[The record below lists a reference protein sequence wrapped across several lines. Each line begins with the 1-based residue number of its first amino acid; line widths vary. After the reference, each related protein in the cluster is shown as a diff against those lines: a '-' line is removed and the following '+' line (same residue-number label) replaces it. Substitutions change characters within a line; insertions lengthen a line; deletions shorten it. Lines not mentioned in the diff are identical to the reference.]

1 MIDYLNIGLDFGT
14 HQSKVCIED
23 TADPR
28 NRVYTFFKFRRPDG
42 KKTYFLPSVVQV
54 NKDYTLS
61 YGFVDET
68 NALIL
73 GQEHTFDEPQFT
85 KPAKPKLNKVSKKP
99 LPAIIL
105 SEEQYLASLSDK
117 NRYKTYVLTTRGRR
131 GKKVKK
137 VVTKDIGPEL
147 YRRYAEELETRNKA
161 ALSSWAQEKFQKER
175 LNAILREKYE
185 AECKEAER
193 EYIEKHAFWEKS
205 LVDVKAVYR
214 YFKIAT
220 FSQDADWKGDIPPKY
235 LSTWFLTYVLFCIFE
250 EYPDDVSFQMGIPE
264 SIGEKYS
271 ETQRKDAEEVFY
283 TAYRLY
289 KHFIRKEDFLMAS
302 IADLKAITDFNSDQT
317 DYESGSQVLVLPEA
331 FAGLLTITQQGKIGI
346 GMTLLV
352 DIGGGS
358 TDISLFNVVS
368 NRSGTVPNIS
378 RIISIHR
385 GLNYIYSL
393 YKETHYEM
401 DMEEIRKLFAKNPS
415 AFAKEIETY
424 RRELAIIVQN
434 EIYHPLVQ
442 AALKQ
447 GISVERFL
455 PILEERPVVF
465 SGGGGVYQAFHK
477 GIHRFTEPVS
487 VSKDLLSL
495 RNVSDKRISDE
506 ELSIL
511 SVAYGLSIPQV
522 REPVMTPLKQL
533 FKHILIRTEHS
544 PRTRSSSY
552 EHGLTDVE

>member
-23 TADPR
+23 TTDPR

-54 NKDYTLS
+54 NKDFTLS

-68 NALIL
+68 EALIL
-73 GQEHTFDEPQFT
+73 GQEHTFEKPRLE
-85 KPAKPKLNKVSKKP
+85 KPAMPKLNKISKKP
-99 LPAIIL
+99 PRLVIP
-105 SEEQYLASLSDK
+105 SEEQYLASLSKK
-117 NRYKTYVLTTRGRR
+117 NRYKTYILTTKDSN
-131 GKKVKK
+131 GKKVNKS
-137 VVTKDIGPEL
+137 VTKDVGQER
-147 YRRYAEELETRNKA
+147 YRKYVAGLEARNKV
-161 ALSSWAQEKFQKER
+161 ALFTWEQENAQKER
-175 LNAILREKYE
+175 INAILMEKYDADCRK
-185 AECKEAER
+185 AEKEYQDKLA
-193 EYIEKHAFWEKS
+193 YWEKS

-220 FSQDADWKGDIPPKY
+220 FSQDADWSGDIPPKY
-235 LSTWFLTYVLFCIFE
+235 LSTWFLTYVMFCIFE
-250 EYPDDVSFQMGIPE
+250 EYPDEVSFQMGIPE
-264 SIGEKYS
+264 SIGENYS
-271 ETQRKDAEEVFY
+271 ETQKKDAEDVFY
-283 TAYRLY
+283 MAYQLY
-289 KHFIRKEDFLMAS
+289 KHFGRKEDYLKAS
-302 IADLKAITDFNSDQT
+302 ITDLKSVTNFKSYHI
-317 DYESGSQVLVLPEA
+317 DYDSGSQVLVLPEA

-368 NRSGTVPNIS
+368 TRSGEMPNIS

-393 YKETHYEM
+393 YKERHFEM
-401 DMEEIRKLFAKNPS
+401 GMEEIRRRFAKNPS
-415 AFAKEIETY
+415 AFKEEIEFY
-424 RRELAIIVQN
+424 RRELAKIVQN
-434 EIYHPLVQ
+434 EIYHPLVK

-447 GISVERFL
+447 GISVERL
-455 PILEERPVVF
+455 MPILEERPVVF
-465 SGGGGVYQAFHK
+465 SGGGGVYDVFHK
-477 GIHRFTEPVS
+477 GVHMFSEPVS

-533 FKHILIRTEHS
+533 FAHIHL
-544 PRTRSSSY
+544 RSSVRTSQTGSY

>member
-42 KKTYFLPSVVQV
+42 KKTYFLPSVVQL
-54 NKDYTLS
+54 NKDHTLS

-68 NALIL
+68 KAMIL
-73 GQEHTFDEPQFT
+73 GQEHTFDEPQLE
-85 KPAKPKLNKVSKKP
+85 KPPKPKLNKIAKKP
-99 LPAIIL
+99 LRVEVS
-105 SEEQYLASLSDK
+105 SEEQYLASLPYEARFK
-117 NRYKTYVLTTRGRR
+117 NRVLVSKNKK
-131 GKKVKK
+131 GKRVKK
-137 VVTKDIGPEL
+137 NVLKDVGPEM
-147 YRRYAEELETRNKA
+147 YRRYVFEQETRNRV
-161 ALSSWAQEKFQKER
+161 ALYTWAQEKTQKER
-175 LNAILREKYE
+175 INAHLMEKYE
-185 AECKEAER
+185 ADCKEAEK
-193 EYIEKHAFWEKS
+193 EYREKHAYWEKS

-235 LSTWFLTYVLFCIFE
+235 LSTWYLTFVLFCIFE
-250 EYPDDVSFQMGIPE
+250 EYPDEVSFQMGIPE

-271 ETQRKDAEEVFY
+271 ETQRKDAEDVFY

-289 KHFIRKEDFLMAS
+289 KHYIRKEDFLKAS
-302 IADLKAITDFNSDQT
+302 ITDLKSVTDLKSDPI
-317 DYESGSQVLVLPEA
+317 DYDSGSQVLVLPEA

-358 TDISLFNVVS
+358 TDISLFNVIS
-368 NRSGTVPNIS
+368 NRGGTVPNIS
-378 RIISIHR
+378 RIISLHR

-401 DMEEIRKLFAKNPS
+401 GMEEIRKLFAKNPS
-415 AFAKEIETY
+415 AFSKEIETY
-424 RRELAIIVQN
+424 RRELAVIVQN
-434 EIYHPLVQ
+434 EIYQPLVK

-455 PILEERPVVF
+455 PVLEERPVVY
-465 SGGGGVYQAFHK
+465 SGGGGVYEAFHK

-533 FKHILIRTEHS
+533 FSHIHI
-544 PRTRSSSY
+544 RSSVRTSRTSPY

>member
-73 GQEHTFDEPQFT
+73 GQEHTFAEPQIE
-85 KPAKPKLNKVSKKP
+85 KPAAPKLNKVSKKP
-99 LPAIIL
+99 LPATIL
-105 SEEQYLASLSDK
+105 SEEQYLASLSNK
-117 NRYKTYVLTTRGRR
+117 NRYKTYVLTTRSRR
-131 GKKVKK
+131 GKKIKK
-137 VVTKDIGPEL
+137 TVTKDVGPEL
-147 YRRYAEELETRNKA
+147 YRKYAADLEARNRA
-161 ALSSWAQEKFQKER
+161 ALSIWAQEKFQKER
-175 LNAILREKYE
+175 LNAILQEKYE

-193 EYIEKHAFWEKS
+193 EYLEKHAYWEKS

-220 FSQDADWKGDIPPKY
+220 FSQDTDWKGDIPPKY

-250 EYPDDVSFQMGIPE
+250 EYPDEVSFQMGIPE

-271 ETQRKDAEEVFY
+271 ETQRKDAEDVFY

-289 KHFIRKEDFLMAS
+289 KRFGRKEDFLKAP
-302 IADLKAITDFNSDQT
+302 ITELKSATNFNSHQI

-358 TDISLFNVVS
+358 TDISLFNVIS
-368 NRSGTVPNIS
+368 TRSGEVPNIS
-378 RIISIHR
+378 RIISVHR

-401 DMEEIRKLFAKNPS
+401 SMEEIRKLFAKNPS
-415 AFAKEIETY
+415 AFKDEIGVY
-424 RRELAIIVQN
+424 RRELAIMVQN
-434 EIYHPLVQ
+434 EIYHPLVK

-447 GISVERFL
+447 GISIERL
-455 PILEERPVVF
+455 MPILEERPVVF
-465 SGGGGVYQAFHK
+465 SGGGGVYDVFHK
-477 GIHRFTEPVS
+477 GVHMFSEPVS

-495 RNVSDKRISDE
+495 RNVSDKRISDD

-511 SVAYGLSIPQV
+511 SVAYGLAIPQV
-522 REPVMTPLKQL
+522 REPIMTPLKQL
-533 FKHILIRTEHS
+533 FSHIHL
-544 PRTRSSSY
+544 RSSVRSSRTGSY